1 MWQLVTATL
10 GLPLVVVILDKSCQL
25 LCLRVLVVLER
36 NQCSA
41 ISIDEIE
48 ESQGLFYRQ
57 IEGDTHFMFEDESGL
72 LYAYLKTP
80 DDCIH
85 GIIPFQSAL
94 LCCGFRI
101 NPSEMISFAILLQSF
116 VHLRRDVPDN
126 RMKVLN
132 LGLLDIRDADQAST
146 SPDFRLL
153 VRDFAGERI
162 VSVLRPEAAKACN
175 TPNTLTHSPTP
186 CLTFHRLL
194 VILPALVMYQKAL
207 IAKLVLSHLE
217 KLLQL
222 CESTERSYL
231 FGNPLLS
238 GSTLS
243 YRRASRRGLLSP
255 FSRSSLQPKMRAICL
270 RTAFG
275 SPKAGMLLS

>member
-1 MWQLVTATL
+1 MWRLVTATL
-10 GLPLVVVILDKSCQL
+10 VLPLVVVILDKSCQL
-25 LCLRVLVVLER
+25 LCLRVLVALER

-94 LCCGFRI
+94 PCCGFCI

-126 RMKVLN
+126 RMKVLTWCFW
-132 LGLLDIRDADQAST
+132 T
-146 SPDFRLL
+146 SGTR
-153 VRDFAGERI
+153 
-162 VSVLRPEAAKACN
+162 
-175 TPNTLTHSPTP
+175 
-186 CLTFHRLL
+186 
-194 VILPALVMYQKAL
+194 MY
-207 IAKLVLSHLE
+207 
-217 KLLQL
+217 
-222 CESTERSYL
+222 RS
-231 FGNPLLS
+231 F
-238 GSTLS
+238 
-243 YRRASRRGLLSP
+243 
-255 FSRSSLQPKMRAICL
+255 LQPIILLHGYAPHIPASAFPEGNTAI
-270 RTAFG
+270 G
-275 SPKAGMLLS
+275 